1 MRIDKYIWAV
11 RLAKSRSISSKM
23 SNSESVKINDQFVK
37 GSKIVKIGNTFSIK
51 VNPIWR
57 VFKVL
62 DIPKSRVG
70 AKLVPDLILEI
81 TSQEDLDFL
90 KSIEDHN
97 RLNKSLGIKGRPTKK
112 DRRSINDFLDD

>member
-11 RLAKSRSISSKM
+11 RLAKTRSISAKQCS
-23 SNSESVKINDQFVK
+23 SENVLLNNQAVK
-37 GSKIVKIGNTFSIK
+37 GSKVVKIGNTFSIK

-57 VFKVL
+57 TYKVL

-70 AKLVPDLILEI
+70 AKLVDELILEI
-81 TSQEDLDFL
+81 TPQVDLDFL

-112 DRRSINDFLDD
+112 DRRDINDFLD

>member
-11 RLAKSRSISSKM
+11 RLAKTRSTSSKM
-23 SNSESVKINDQFVK
+23 CNNENVMINDQFIK
-37 GSKIVKIGNTFSIK
+37 GSKTIKIGNIFSIK

-57 VFKVL
+57 TYKVL

-70 AKLVPDLILEI
+70 AKLVQDLIIEV
-81 TSQEDLDFL
+81 TPQEDLDFL

-97 RLNKSLGIKGRPTKK
+97 KMNKSLGIKGRPTKK
-112 DRRSINDFLDD
+112 DRRDINDFLED

>member
-11 RLAKSRSISSKM
+11 RLAKSRSVSAKM

-37 GSKIVKIGNTFSIK
+37 GSKVVKIGNTFSIK

-57 VFKVL
+57 TYKVL

-70 AKLVPDLILEI
+70 AKLVDELILEV
-81 TSQEDLDFL
+81 TPQVDLDFL
-90 KSIEDHN
+90 KSIDDHN
-97 RLNKSLGIKGRPTKK
+97 RMNKSLGIKGRPTKK
-112 DRRSINDFLDD
+112 DRRDINDFLD